1 MAKSTKK
8 AAKKAAPP
16 AAKKA
21 KPAKTKVVGPRV
33 RTGVADQIRS
43 HLKQAGGPVKLS
55 QLNAALK
62 KDHSAAS
69 IYSALQYMGRRK
81 EISRRGRAASAT
93 YTIGAA
99 THATPAAT
107 PSAAKPA
114 ATRKRRGRKGRPAA
128 AASAPATSNFSS
140 MIAELRRVA
149 MNAEKAILQKA
160 IKSTD
165 YAIRSLAEMAAD
177 LRERA
182 TSFLKG

>member
-8 AAKKAAPP
+8 AAKKAAPA

-21 KPAKTKVVGPRV
+21 KPANVKVVAPRQ
-33 RTGVADQIRS
+33 RTGVADQIRA

-62 KDHSAAS
+62 KDHSAS
-69 IYSALQYMGRRK
+69 SVYSALQYMGRRK
-81 EISRRGRAASAT
+81 EISRKGRGAGAT
-93 YTIGAA
+93 YTIGASDTGA
-99 THATPAAT
+99 AAT
-107 PSAAKPA
+107 AKSSAP
-114 ATRKRRGRKGRPAA
+114 RKRRGRKGRPAA

-140 MIAELRRVA
+140 MVAELRRVA
-149 MNAEKAILQKA
+149 MNAEKAILHKA

-165 YAIRSLAEMAAD
+165 FAIRSLAEMAAD
-177 LRERA
+177 LRARA